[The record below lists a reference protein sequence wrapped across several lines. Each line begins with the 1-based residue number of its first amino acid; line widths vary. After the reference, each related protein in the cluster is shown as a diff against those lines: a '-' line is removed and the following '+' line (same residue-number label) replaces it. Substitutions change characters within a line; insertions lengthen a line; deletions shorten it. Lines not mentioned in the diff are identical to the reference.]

1 MTNVW
6 HLFFPLTAISLD
18 YPHYIHIH
26 EIFFVLILENN
37 FFGTKCSA
45 FIHCLNKRERPL
57 HSEVTSKSKDQST
70 SFAKCPA
77 LVCSRQLVLV
87 SKTLST
93 MDRFVALYFGF
104 FQN

>member
-1 MTNVW
+1 METT
-6 HLFFPLTAISLD
+6 LESEED
-18 YPHYIHIH
+18 YHNQIQPTTVMH
-26 EIFFVLILENN
+26 FCRN
-37 FFGTKCSA
+37 KCST
-45 FIHCLNKRERPL
+45 HCLNKRERPL

-87 SKTLST
+87 CKMLST
-93 MDRFVALYFGF
+93 KDRFVALYFGF